1 MSNDFARFENFGS
14 IADAPTRRK
23 IAAAI
28 QAHLASGGKVP
39 LGLSPKE
46 SAQFATAL
54 QKISANPTLLAL
66 CAQDEALTSQ
76 ITQEILGFINATQR
90 KLNTASDPFEKEK
103 AVQTRLG
110 YAPAAEFTT
119 HWKVIAEFLKSNYA
133 QKEIDTDF
141 YTGEFETALKSPLD
155 EKTAAKFQSIKTHL
169 HDRWQA
175 LLTQKEL
182 AHQLDLIEKERA
194 QFVKEL
200 YARAEELKKLK
211 EALEPFTQEL
221 GRLWDMSKGNWQR
234 VNFDLLKQYAALL
247 QRNEA
252 LQQLAEMLGKMRKA
266 ETTLEEEL
274 YKDIEIK
281 TVWKVERAQKS
292 ELVGIKESDD
302 LNNLLPGE
310 TALLGDPDLELL
322 FYKRFAEKKLQVYD
336 FQGKIKDVQEEEIE
350 RTRFKSKEEKKGPII
365 ICVDTSG
372 SMHGAPE
379 TVAKTLCFAILKIAL
394 QERRKCFLISFST
407 AITTLDLTDFQ
418 HSLDKLLNFLG
429 MSFHGGTD
437 ASPALQESLRM
448 LERDAYKKADV
459 LMISDF
465 VMGELGTELTQKIKD
480 AKENATR
487 FHSLVIGT
495 SANTGV
501 VKAFDNNWIY
511 DPARPEGLKTLLMQM
526 REI

>member
-1 MSNDFARFENFGS
+1 MSSEFSRFENFGAIS
-14 IADAPTRRK
+14 DAPTRKK
-23 IAAAI
+23 IAENI
-28 QAHLASGGKVP
+28 HAHLASGGKTP

-46 SAQFATAL
+46 TAQFAAAL
-54 QKISANPTLLAL
+54 QKITSNATLLEL
-66 CAQDEALTSQ
+66 CAQDESLATQ
-76 ITQEILGFINATQR
+76 ITQELLGFINSTQR
-90 KLNTASDPFEKEK
+90 SLRSAVDPFGKEKELQSHLK
-103 AVQTRLG
+103 NATAEDFEQTWKPIAASLLG
-110 YAPAAEFTT
+110 TYKQEEIDSKF
-119 HWKVIAEFLKSNYA
+119 YA
-133 QKEIDTDF
+133 Q
-141 YTGEFETALKSPLD
+141 EFEASFKPQ
-155 EKTAAKFQSIKTHL
+155 EKGNVARSFDSIKSHL
-169 HDRWQA
+169 LDRWQA

-182 AHQLDLIEKERA
+182 VHQLELIEKERA
-194 QFVKEL
+194 KFVKDL

-221 GRLWDMSKGNWQR
+221 GRLWDMSKGKWQR
-234 VNFDLLKQYAALL
+234 VNFDLLKQYAKLL
-247 QRNEA
+247 QQNEA

-310 TALLGDPDLELL
+310 TALLSDPDLELL

-336 FQGKIKDVQEEEIE
+336 YQGKIKDVQEEEVE
-350 RTRFKSKEEKKGPII
+350 RLRFKSKEDKKGPII

-394 QERRKCFLISFST
+394 QERRKCYLISFST
-407 AITTLDLTDFQ
+407 AITTIDLTDFQ
-418 HSLDKLLNFLG
+418 HSLDKLLDFLG
-429 MSFHGGTD
+429 MSFQGGTD

-448 LERDAYKKADV
+448 LDRDAYKKADV

-465 VMGELGTELTQKIKD
+465 VMGELGAELTQKIK
-480 AKENATR
+480 AAQENATR
-487 FHSLVIGT
+487 FHSLVIGA
-495 SANTGV
+495 SANAGV
-501 VKAFDNNWIY
+501 VKAFDNNWVY
-511 DPARPEGLKTLLMQM
+511 DPARPEGLKSLLKQM